1 MEWERAGG
9 EATCNHGNGLFDR
22 VPRDGRGGCR
32 PRRVSPSV
40 VAGMAGQVT
49 NFPWMDGFTFTL
61 CRVVY
66 SAIDRTCC
74 LYWGLAWQKLLKFTA

>member
-40 VAGMAGQVT
+40 VAGMAGQ
-49 NFPWMDGFTFTL
+49 
-61 CRVVY
+61 
-66 SAIDRTCC
+66 DRRPDRGPHHTASCC
-74 LYWGLAWQKLLKFTA
+74 YHARMHV